1 MDLPQAVIARWKRRE
16 IREGRITASQDPDTS
31 ELCRGEIEK
40 LRGQRPSI
48 DRDASLALWLEHT
61 TRNSSG
67 RRDALEEAASL
78 LTRAAAIAERRDQYD
93 GLDDLRRWRRRICYL
108 RDCAT
113 ASAPEPAATE
123 AVPRLDKDAS
133 AAAVAAFLAKGEPVV
148 VEGGADACVAAR
160 GAWTPAALAASL
172 GAKSAPLKAA
182 DAPFSEESWA
192 GLGTKGQLP
201 LGAFLERPDEGL
213 YLHDWS
219 LPRNAPEALL
229 DELRT
234 PRWLRGD
241 LLRRCGD
248 DVPYAG
254 AWPSLFVGAPGTRS
268 TCHVDS
274 GSLHF
279 AMALVHGGA
288 KKWRVWRREDAAFL
302 YPRFAVSAD
311 DVLF

>member
-1 MDLPQAVIARWKRRE
+1 MAAARLLPARLRDGSSARA
-16 IREGRITASQDPDTS
+16 GRD
-31 ELCRGEIEK
+31 RG
-40 LRGQRPSI
+40 
-48 DRDASLALWLEHT
+48 
-61 TRNSSG
+61 
-67 RRDALEEAASL
+67 
-78 LTRAAAIAERRDQYD
+78 RAA
-93 GLDDLRRWRRRICYL
+93 
-108 RDCAT
+108 
-113 ASAPEPAATE
+113 
-123 AVPRLDKDAS
+123 PRADAS
-133 AAAVAAFLAKGEPVV
+133 AAAAAAFLARGEPVV

-201 LGAFLERPDEGL
+201 LGAFLERPDQGL

-219 LPRNAPEALL
+219 LPQNAPEALL

-268 TCHVDS
+268 TCHVD
-274 GSLHF
+274 
-279 AMALVHGGA
+279 ARVAALRHGP
-288 KKWRVWRREDAAFL
+288 RPRRREEVARLAARGRGL
-302 YPRFAVSAD
+302 PVPSLRRLGGRRAVRRRDSGRGAHRAGSSARNR
-311 DVLF
+311 

>member
-1 MDLPQAVIARWKRRE
+1 M
-16 IREGRITASQDPDTS
+16 
-31 ELCRGEIEK
+31 
-40 LRGQRPSI
+40 
-48 DRDASLALWLEHT
+48 
-61 TRNSSG
+61 
-67 RRDALEEAASL
+67 
-78 LTRAAAIAERRDQYD
+78 
-93 GLDDLRRWRRRICYL
+93 
-108 RDCAT
+108 
-113 ASAPEPAATE
+113 PEPAATE
-123 AVPRLDKDAS
+123 AVPRLKADAS
-133 AAAVAAFLAKGEPVV
+133 AAAVAAFLSRGKPVV

-160 GAWTPAALAASL
+160 GAWAPAALAASL

-182 DAPFSEESWA
+182 DAPSSGESWA

-234 PRWLRGD
+234 PRWLRCD

-254 AWPSLFVGAPGTRS
+254 AWPSLFVGAPGTQS

-311 DVLF
+311 DVLFDAARAGAAQPRWVVCQKSGDLVFVPSDCPHAVDNDGVTVGIATNFVDGSNVDAVAAALADAGDAASLRLRQRLLALAGGSDDVPAKRARV